1 MSTLID
7 LDDGSRR
14 VRIARRL
21 VSWRLLLAGLS
32 IALCALLAS
41 GIPQSRF
48 DTSLD
53 ALLTQSDP
61 FLPDVELLEELFPPR
76 LEVRFA
82 ITPPEGETVFD
93 LRVVAALSELK
104 ARFEEVPY
112 AERLSSLLDFY
123 SPESQTRLFQFSL
136 DSYSQEDLNALLEP
150 ALQDRL
156 LTNSL
161 LTGEGGLTFGVI
173 SLWVDALEGVE
184 RAQTAEAIETLRDS
198 LRDSHPEVGIAVMS
212 NIILEESSQQAMIND
227 LSQLMP
233 FVILLCVLVI
243 CLCFRSIRF
252 GVGILTHTLATCLC
266 TLGFLAY
273 SGFSFN
279 SISVIAPLI
288 VVIIAVANSVHIISL
303 FRQCLL
309 EGKSV
314 TDAMTSSLAHNLIP
328 IALAAI
334 TTAIGFVSL
343 LLSSSPAINGFGT
356 IVGIGIGFGFVLT
369 FSFLPALLILLAP
382 KPSALSTK
390 ESMASLLEAIITLGH
405 RHDSKVFWGFTV
417 LALATLALL
426 PLNESDFNRLDFLGS
441 DPELAGYYEV
451 VGERINRGPLLSY
464 GVQTNA
470 IDGAINPDFLR
481 RLDDFIQW
489 SQKLDGVESIA
500 SIVDISR
507 AVNRAQ
513 HQDKPEFYRIPET
526 TDEVANSLLAYA
538 VVQSDDFPL
547 KDFITEDF
555 SLTRLFINVAPST
568 NKELLETDTLLAD
581 EFARRFPEAQF
592 LRGSTLL
599 LFSRMD
605 ELVTVELLQGYSL
618 SLALITLCL
627 IIGLRSLKF
636 GLLSIIPNL
645 LPATIVFGIW
655 AITVGQ
661 INPFVM
667 MLFSISIGLVVDDS
681 VHLLSHYL
689 HARRGGVD
697 GDAAMADAI
706 RTAGPALSITTLV
719 LALGATV
726 LIWANTLYFQQA
738 AQLLV
743 PIVVLALVLDF
754 LFLPSI
760 LRRFARRTDIIR

>member
-1 MSTLID
+1 MKETVQSPHLKRD
-7 LDDGSRR
+7 RF
-14 VRIARRL
+14 AACL
-21 VSWRLLLAGLS
+21 VDWRLTLTALSLLLCV
-32 IALCALLAS
+32 ALTVA
-41 GIPQSRF
+41 IPQSRF

-53 ALLTQSDP
+53 ALLTKSDTFFP
-61 FLPDVELLEELFPPR
+61 EVEALAEKFPTTT
-76 LEVRFA
+76 EVRFA
-82 ITPPEGETVFD
+82 ITPPTGQTVFD
-93 LRVVAALSELK
+93 RRVIDALAELRSRVDEI
-104 ARFEEVPY
+104 PY
-112 AERLSSLLDFY
+112 SERLSSLLDYY
-123 SPESQTRLFQFSL
+123 SPERQTRLFEFSL
-136 DSYSQEDLNALLEP
+136 DRYGQSDLDAMLAP
-150 ALQDRL
+150 ALEDRL

-161 LTGEGGLTFGVI
+161 LTGEGSLTFAVA
-173 SLWVDALEGVE
+173 SLWKQELSDEE
-184 RAQTAEAIETLRDS
+184 RATAAAAITTLRDS
-198 LRDSHPEVGIAVMS
+198 LRAAHPELGIYVMS
-212 NIILEESSQQAMIND
+212 DIIMQESSQQAMLDD
-227 LSQLMP
+227 LSKLMP

-243 CLCFRSIRF
+243 CYCFRSIRF
-252 GVGILTHTLATCLC
+252 GIGILTHTLATVLC

-273 SGFSFN
+273 IGFSFN

-303 FRQCLL
+303 FRQNLL
-309 EGKSV
+309 RGDSKR
-314 TDAMTSSLAHNLIP
+314 DAMIASLAHNLVP
-328 IALAAI
+328 ITLAAM

-369 FSFLPALLILLAP
+369 LALLPTLLLALTP
-382 KPSALSTK
+382 KTLDAQQREFMAPLLDALVVFGGRYDRS
-390 ESMASLLEAIITLGH
+390 I
-405 RHDSKVFWGFTV
+405 FWGFTAV
-417 LALATLALL
+417 AIATLALL

-441 DPELAGYYEV
+441 DPELSNYYEV
-451 VGERINRGPLLSY
+451 VGQNIDRGPLLTY
-464 GVQTNA
+464 GVQTAA
-470 IDGAINPDFLR
+470 IDGAIEPEFLA
-481 RLDDFIQW
+481 RLDEFIVWAQA
-489 SQKLDGVESIA
+489 QDGVESIA

-513 HQDKPEFYRIPET
+513 HQDKPEFYRIPDT
-526 TDEVANSLLAYA
+526 VDAVANSLLAYA

-547 KDFITEDF
+547 SDFITEDF
-555 SLTRLFINVAPST
+555 ALTRLFINATPST
-568 NKELLETDTLLAD
+568 NKELLATDKLLAE
-581 EFARRFPEAQF
+581 EFDRRFASAEL

-605 ELVTVELLQGYSL
+605 ELVTTELLQGYSL

-627 IIGLRSLKF
+627 IVGLRSLKF

-655 AITVGQ
+655 ALTVGQ

-689 HARRGGVD
+689 QYRREGEEGQR
-697 GDAAMADAI
+697 AMERSI

-743 PIVVLALVLDF
+743 PIVVLALILDI
-754 LFLPSI
+754 LYLPTI
-760 LRRFARRTDIIR
+760 LRRFAPKV

>member
-1 MSTLID
+1 MQKLIELNSD
-7 LDDGSRR
+7 SRR
-14 VRIARRL
+14 VRLARRL
-21 VSWRLLLAGLS
+21 VSWRLVLAGVS
-32 IALCALLAS
+32 IVLCGLLTT
-41 GIPQSRF
+41 GIPSSRF

-53 ALLTQSDP
+53 ALLTKSDP
-61 FLPDVELLEELFPPR
+61 FLPEVQALEAQFPSA

-82 ITPPEGETVFD
+82 LTSPEGTTAFD
-93 LRVVAALSELK
+93 RRVIDALADLK
-104 ARFEEVPY
+104 DRYDEIPF

-123 SPESQTRLFQFSL
+123 SPESQTRLFQSAL
-136 DSYSQEDLNALLEP
+136 DSYSQADLDALLVP

-161 LTGEGGLTFGVI
+161 LTGEGTLTFAVV
-173 SLWVDALEGVE
+173 SLWATDLEGPD
-184 RAQTAEAIETLRDS
+184 RQRTAAAIETLRDS
-198 LRDSHPEVGIAVMS
+198 LRAAHPDVGIFAMS
-212 NIILEESSQQAMIND
+212 DVILQESSQRAMFDD
-227 LSQLMP
+227 LSQLLP

-252 GVGILTHTLATCLC
+252 GAGILTHTLATCLC
-266 TLGFLAY
+266 TLGFLSFA
-273 SGFSFN
+273 GFSFN

-288 VVIIAVANSVHIISL
+288 VVIIAVANSVHVISL
-303 FRQCLL
+303 FRQSLL
-309 EGKSV
+309 QGASK
-314 TDAMTSSLAHNLIP
+314 DAAMIASLSHNLVP
-328 IALAAI
+328 ITLAAL

-369 FSFLPALLILLAP
+369 LSFLPALLMVLAP
-382 KPSALSTK
+382 KKTADDGNAVIAT
-390 ESMASLLEAIITLGH
+390 LLERVIVFGARYDRSL
-405 RHDSKVFWGFTV
+405 FWGFTAI
-417 LALATLALL
+417 ALATLALL

-441 DPELAGYYEV
+441 DPELASYYEV
-451 VGERINRGPLLSY
+451 VGERINRGPLLTY
-464 GVQTNA
+464 GVQTSA
-470 IDGAINPDFLR
+470 IDGAIEPEFLAQ
-481 RLDDFIQW
+481 LDDYIQW
-489 SQKLDGVESIA
+489 AQALEGVESIA

-526 TDEVANSLLAYA
+526 VDAVANSLLAYA

-547 KDFITEDF
+547 SDFITEDF
-555 SLTRLFINVAPST
+555 SLTRLFINAAPSS
-568 NKELLETDTLLAD
+568 NKQLLATD
-581 EFARRFPEAQF
+581 AQLAAEFERRFTQAT
-592 LRGSTLL
+592 LVRGSTLL

-605 ELVTVELLQGYSL
+605 ELVTFELLQGYSL
-618 SLALITLCL
+618 SLLLITLCL
-627 IIGLRSLKF
+627 VVGLRSVKF

-645 LPATIVFGIW
+645 LPATIVFGVW

-689 HARRGGVD
+689 QSRRDGVA
-697 GDAAMADAI
+697 GEAAMTDSI

-743 PIVVLALVLDF
+743 PIVVLALVLDV
-754 LFLPSI
+754 LYLPAI
-760 LRRFARRTDIIR
+760 LRRFAPRV

>member
-1 MSTLID
+1 MKDEKVTHASKRD
-7 LDDGSRR
+7 
-14 VRIARRL
+14 RL
-21 VSWRLLLAGLS
+21 ATCLVDWRYALTALSILLCVGLS
-32 IALCALLAS
+32 V

-53 ALLTQSDP
+53 ALLTKSDP
-61 FLPDVELLEELFPPR
+61 FLSEVETLAEQFPSSA
-76 LEVRFA
+76 EVRFA
-82 ITPPEGETVFD
+82 ITPPNSATVFD
-93 LRVVAALSELK
+93 LRVINALAEL
-104 ARFEEVPY
+104 RDRVDEIPY
-112 AERLSSLLDFY
+112 AERLSSLLDYY
-123 SPESQTRLFQFSL
+123 SPERQTRLFQFSL
-136 DSYSQEDLNALLEP
+136 DRYSQSDLDAMLAP
-150 ALQDRL
+150 ALEDRL

-161 LTGEGGLTFGVI
+161 LTGEGSLTFAVA
-173 SLWVDALEGVE
+173 SLWKTELSDEE
-184 RAQTAEAIETLRDS
+184 RATAAEAITTLRDS
-198 LRDSHPEVGIAVMS
+198 LRLAHPELGIYVMS
-212 NIILEESSQQAMIND
+212 DIIMQESSQQAMVDD
-227 LSQLMP
+227 LSKLMP

-243 CLCFRSIRF
+243 CYCFRSIRF
-252 GVGILTHTLATCLC
+252 GIGILTHTLATVLC

-303 FRQCLL
+303 FRQNLL
-309 EGKSV
+309 RGDSKR
-314 TDAMTSSLAHNLIP
+314 DAMIASLGHNLVP
-328 IALAAI
+328 ITLAAL

-369 FSFLPALLILLAP
+369 LAFLPALLLALAP
-382 KPSALSTK
+382 KSLDAQQREFMAPLLDALVVF
-390 ESMASLLEAIITLGH
+390 GG
-405 RHDSKVFWGFTV
+405 RHDRGIFWGFTFIAIV
-417 LALATLALL
+417 TLALL

-441 DPELAGYYEV
+441 DPELSKYYEV
-451 VGERINRGPLLSY
+451 VGNSINRGPLLTY
-464 GVQTNA
+464 GVQTPA
-470 IDGAINPDFLR
+470 VDGAIEPEFLA
-481 RLDDFIQW
+481 RLDDYIVWAQA
-489 SQKLDGVESIA
+489 QEGVESIA

-513 HQDKPEFYRIPET
+513 HQDKPEFYRIPDT
-526 TDEVANSLLAYA
+526 VDAVANSLLAYA

-547 KDFITEDF
+547 SDFITEDF
-555 SLTRLFINVAPST
+555 ALTRLFINAAPST
-568 NKELLETDTLLAD
+568 NKELLATDTLLAD
-581 EFARRFPEAQF
+581 EFERRFAEAKL

-605 ELVTVELLQGYSL
+605 ELVTTELLQGYSL

-655 AITVGQ
+655 ALTVGQ

-689 HARRGGVD
+689 QYRREGEEGRL
-697 GDAAMADAI
+697 AMERSI

-743 PIVVLALVLDF
+743 PIVVLALLLDI
-754 LFLPSI
+754 LYLPAI
-760 LRRFARRTDIIR
+760 LRRFAPKV

>member
-1 MSTLID
+1 MSTLSD
-7 LDDGSRR
+7 LHPDSRR
-14 VRIARRL
+14 VRVARRL
-21 VSWRLLLAGLS
+21 VSWRYPLVGLS
-32 IALCALLAS
+32 LLLCALLAS

-53 ALLTQSDP
+53 ALLTTSDP
-61 FLPDVELLEELFPPR
+61 FLAEVSHLEELFPPR

-82 ITPPEGETVFD
+82 ITPPTGETVFD
-93 LRVVAALSELK
+93 LRVIQALRELR
-104 ARFEEVPY
+104 ARYEEIPF

-136 DSYSQEDLNALLEP
+136 DSYSQTDLDALLAP
-150 ALQDRL
+150 ALEDRL

-161 LTGEGGLTFGVI
+161 LTGEGTLTFGVI
-173 SLWVDALEGVE
+173 SLWVDSLAGED
-184 RAQTAEAIETLRDS
+184 RARTADAIEALRDS
-198 LRDSHPEVGIAVMS
+198 LRASHPEVGIAVMS
-212 NIILEESSQQAMIND
+212 GVILEESSQQAMLDD
-227 LSQLMP
+227 LSQLLP

-288 VVIIAVANSVHIISL
+288 VVIIAVANSVHLISL
-303 FRQCLL
+303 FRQSLL
-309 EGKSV
+309 QGRDRAE
-314 TDAMTSSLAHNLIP
+314 AMTASLAHNLIP

-356 IVGIGIGFGFVLT
+356 IVGIGIGFGFLLT
-369 FSFLPALLILLAP
+369 FSFLPALLMLLAP
-382 KPSALSTK
+382 SAGALSTK
-390 ESMASLLEAIITLGH
+390 ESMASLLETIISLGT
-405 RHDSKVFWGFTV
+405 RHDGKVFWGFSL
-417 LALATLALL
+417 LALVTLALL

-441 DPELAGYYEV
+441 DPELSGYYEV

-470 IDGAINPDFLR
+470 ADGAIEPGFLA
-481 RLDDFIQW
+481 RLDDYIQW
-489 SQKLDGVESIA
+489 AQAQEGVESIA
-500 SIVDISR
+500 SIVDIAR

-526 TDEVANSLLAYA
+526 TDAVANALLAYA

-547 KDFITEDF
+547 RDFITEDF
-555 SLTRLFINVAPST
+555 ALTRLFVNAAPST
-568 NKELLETDTLLAD
+568 NKELLATDALLAD
-581 EFARRFPEAQF
+581 EFARRFPEAQL

-627 IIGLRSLKF
+627 IVGLRSLKF
-636 GLLSIIPNL
+636 GLLSIVPNL

-655 AITVGQ
+655 AIAVGQ

-689 HARRGGVD
+689 EARRAGVE
-697 GDAAMADAI
+697 GDAAMADSI

-760 LRRFARRTDIIR
+760 LRRFAR

>member
-1 MSTLID
+1 M
-7 LDDGSRR
+7 
-14 VRIARRL
+14 
-21 VSWRLLLAGLS
+21 
-32 IALCALLAS
+32 
-41 GIPQSRF
+41 
-48 DTSLD
+48 
-53 ALLTQSDP
+53 
-61 FLPDVELLEELFPPR
+61 
-76 LEVRFA
+76 
-82 ITPPEGETVFD
+82 
-93 LRVVAALSELK
+93 
-104 ARFEEVPY
+104 
-112 AERLSSLLDFY
+112 
-123 SPESQTRLFQFSL
+123 
-136 DSYSQEDLNALLEP
+136 
-150 ALQDRL
+150 
-156 LTNSL
+156 
-161 LTGEGGLTFGVI
+161 I
-173 SLWVDALEGVE
+173 SLWVDSLAGED
-184 RAQTAEAIETLRDS
+184 RARTADAIEALRDS
-198 LRDSHPEVGIAVMS
+198 LRASHPEVGIAVMS
-212 NIILEESSQQAMIND
+212 GVILEESSQQAMLDD
-227 LSQLMP
+227 LSQLLP

-288 VVIIAVANSVHIISL
+288 VVIIAVANSVHLISL
-303 FRQCLL
+303 FRQSLL
-309 EGKSV
+309 QGRDRAE
-314 TDAMTSSLAHNLIP
+314 AMTASLAHTLIP

-356 IVGIGIGFGFVLT
+356 IVGIGIGFGFLLT
-369 FSFLPALLILLAP
+369 FSFLPALLMLLAP
-382 KPSALSTK
+382 SAGALSTK
-390 ESMASLLEAIITLGH
+390 ESMASLLEAIISLGT
-405 RHDSKVFWGFTV
+405 RHDGKVFWGFSL
-417 LALATLALL
+417 LALVTLALL

-441 DPELAGYYEV
+441 DPELSGYYEV

-470 IDGAINPDFLR
+470 ADGAIEPGFLA
-481 RLDDFIQW
+481 RLDDYIQW
-489 SQKLDGVESIA
+489 AQAQEGVESIA
-500 SIVDISR
+500 SIVDIAR

-526 TDEVANSLLAYA
+526 TDAVANALLAYA

-547 KDFITEDF
+547 RDFITEDF
-555 SLTRLFINVAPST
+555 ALTRLFVNAAPST
-568 NKELLETDTLLAD
+568 NKELLATDALLAD
-581 EFARRFPEAQF
+581 EFARRFPEAQL

-627 IIGLRSLKF
+627 IVGLRSLKF
-636 GLLSIIPNL
+636 GLLSIVPNL

-655 AITVGQ
+655 AIAVGQ

-689 HARRGGVD
+689 EARRVGVE
-697 GDAAMADAI
+697 GDAAMADSI

-760 LRRFARRTDIIR
+760 LRRFAR

>member
-1 MSTLID
+1 MSTLSD
-7 LDDGSRR
+7 LHPDSRR
-14 VRIARRL
+14 VRVARRL
-21 VSWRLLLAGLS
+21 VSWRYPLAGLS
-32 IALCALLAS
+32 LLLCALLAS

-53 ALLTQSDP
+53 ALLTTSDP
-61 FLPDVELLEELFPPR
+61 FLAEVSHLEELFPPR

-82 ITPPEGETVFD
+82 ITPPAGETVFD
-93 LRVVAALSELK
+93 LRVIQALRELR
-104 ARFEEVPY
+104 ARYEEIPF

-136 DSYSQEDLNALLEP
+136 DSYSQTDLDALLAP
-150 ALQDRL
+150 ALEDRL

-161 LTGEGGLTFGVI
+161 LTGEGTLTFGVI
-173 SLWVDALEGVE
+173 SLWVDSLAGED
-184 RAQTAEAIETLRDS
+184 RARTADAIEALRDS
-198 LRDSHPEVGIAVMS
+198 LRASHPEVGIAVMS
-212 NIILEESSQQAMIND
+212 GVILEESSQQAMLDD

-288 VVIIAVANSVHIISL
+288 VVIIAVANSVHLISL
-303 FRQCLL
+303 FRQSLL
-309 EGKSV
+309 RGRDRAE
-314 TDAMTSSLAHNLIP
+314 AMTASLAHNLVP

-356 IVGIGIGFGFVLT
+356 IVGIGIGFGFLLT
-369 FSFLPALLILLAP
+369 FSFLPALLMLLAP
-382 KPSALSTK
+382 SAGALSTK
-390 ESMASLLEAIITLGH
+390 ESMASLLEAIIALGT
-405 RHDSKVFWGFTV
+405 RHDGKVFWGFSL
-417 LALATLALL
+417 LALVTLALL

-441 DPELAGYYEV
+441 DPELSGYYEV

-470 IDGAINPDFLR
+470 ADGAIEPGFLA
-481 RLDDFIQW
+481 RLDDYIQW
-489 SQKLDGVESIA
+489 AQAQEGVESIA
-500 SIVDISR
+500 SIVDIAR

-526 TDEVANSLLAYA
+526 TDAVANALLAYA

-547 KDFITEDF
+547 RDFITEDF
-555 SLTRLFINVAPST
+555 ALTRLFVNAAPST
-568 NKELLETDTLLAD
+568 NKELLATDALLAD
-581 EFARRFPEAQF
+581 EFARRFPEAQL

-627 IIGLRSLKF
+627 IVGLRSLKF
-636 GLLSIIPNL
+636 GLLSIVPNL

-655 AITVGQ
+655 AIAVGQ

-689 HARRGGVD
+689 QARRAGVE
-697 GDAAMADAI
+697 GDAAMADSI

-760 LRRFARRTDIIR
+760 LRRFAR

>member
-1 MSTLID
+1 MNKTHNTNPALP
-7 LDDGSRR
+7 L
-14 VRIARRL
+14 RIAHAL
-21 VSWRLLLAGLS
+21 VSWRLPMAWLSVLLCSA
-32 IALCALLAS
+32 LAS
-41 GIPQSRF
+41 SIPQSRF

-53 ALLTQSDP
+53 ALLTESDP
-61 FLPDVELLEELFPPR
+61 FLPEVELLAEQFPTSP
-76 LEVRFA
+76 EVRFA
-82 ITPPEGETVFD
+82 LTAPVGATAFD
-93 LRVVAALSELK
+93 LRVINALIDLK
-104 ARFEEVPY
+104 SRFEEIPY

-123 SPESQTRLFQFSL
+123 SPESQTRLFQNPL
-136 DSYSQEDLNALLEP
+136 GSYSQEDLDALLAP
-150 ALQDRL
+150 ALDDRL

-161 LTGEGGLTFGVI
+161 LTGGGSLTFAVV
-173 SLWVDALEGVE
+173 SLWADDLAGADRE
-184 RAQTAEAIETLRDS
+184 RTVTAIAALRDS
-198 LRDSHPEVGIAVMS
+198 LRSSHPEVGIYVMS
-212 NIILEESSQQAMIND
+212 DVILQQASQQAMVDD

-243 CLCFRSIRF
+243 CLCFRSLRF
-252 GVGILTHTLATCLC
+252 GAGILIHTLATCLC

-303 FRQCLL
+303 FRQ
-309 EGKSV
+309 
-314 TDAMTSSLAHNLIP
+314 SLANGAEKFEAMVFSLNHNLMP
-328 IALAAI
+328 ILLAAL

-356 IVGIGIGFGFVLT
+356 IVGIGIGFGFLLT
-369 FSFLPALLILLAP
+369 LTFLPALLLLLAP
-382 KPSALSTK
+382 PHDNQMGSERPEDFMTR
-390 ESMASLLEAIITLGH
+390 LLERIINLGATHDRAIFWSFTALGLIT
-405 RHDSKVFWGFTV
+405 F
-417 LALATLALL
+417 ALL

-441 DPELAGYYEV
+441 DPELTSYYEV
-451 VGERINRGPLLSY
+451 VGESINRGPLLTY
-464 GVQTNA
+464 GVQTGA
-470 IDGAINPDFLR
+470 VDGAIKPDFLA
-481 RLDDFIQW
+481 RLDEFIVWAQA
-489 SQKLDGVESIA
+489 LDGVESIA

-513 HQDKPEFYRIPET
+513 HQDNPEFYRIPDT
-526 TDEVANSLLAYA
+526 TDAVANSLLAYA

-547 KDFITEDF
+547 RDFITEDF
-555 SLTRLFINVAPST
+555 SLTRLFINAAPST
-568 NKELLETDTLLAD
+568 NKELLATDAQLAE
-581 EFARRFPEAQF
+581 EFARRFPEAE
-592 LRGSTLL
+592 LLHGSTLL

-605 ELVTVELLQGYSL
+605 ELVTIELLQGYSL
-618 SLALITLCL
+618 SLLLITLCL
-627 IIGLRSLKF
+627 IVGLRSVKY

-655 AITVGQ
+655 ALAIGQ

-689 HARRGGVD
+689 QRKREGVE
-697 GDAAMADAI
+697 GDAAMAESI

-726 LIWANTLYFQQA
+726 LIGANTLYFQQA

-743 PIVVLALVLDF
+743 PIVVLALVLDG
-754 LFLPSI
+754 LYLPAI
-760 LRRFARRTDIIR
+760 LRRFP